1 LNRLIHTLKQPHPGY
16 GNLRIYF
23 RTVLGIVLVVF
34 LILSIL
40 QPFKISERTIAGS
53 PYVTAAVYAGGAF
66 LTMSLNALWLLVL
79 YNWFR
84 PEKWTLGRELI
95 VMAYQFFSIG
105 LTIWLINHLRGTL
118 TPEDASFGKSFFL
131 AVAIGILPYI
141 IATFGRHN
149 YLLRHHL
156 KEVAAFNDRLKEL
169 QAQKNGHATTQTT
182 TGYLNIPRLDHPI
195 AINAFLFAESK
206 GNNLVLQ
213 VLLNNRLQQYTL
225 RSTLNDFAQANA
237 HISPL
242 FRCHRSFII
251 NLDKVEQVQGNA
263 AGYQVLLHPDLAP
276 VVVARSS
283 VPAFKKILAGRSSA
297 VL

>member
-1 LNRLIHTLKQPHPGY
+1 MNRLIHTLKQPHPGY

-23 RTVLGIVLVVF
+23 RTVLGIVLIVF

-40 QPFKISERTIAGS
+40 QPFKIGERNIAGN
-53 PYVTAAVYAGGAF
+53 PYITAAVYAGGAF
-66 LTMSLNALWLLVL
+66 LTMSLNAVWLLVFH
-79 YNWFR
+79 NWFR
-84 PEKWTLGRELI
+84 PDKWTLGKELI

-118 TPEDASFGKSFFL
+118 RPEDASFGNSFFL
-131 AVAIGILPYI
+131 AIAIGILPYI

-149 YLLRHHL
+149 YLLKHHL
-156 KEVAAFNDRLKEL
+156 KEVAAFNEQLKAL
-169 QAQKNGHATTQTT
+169 QAQSNGQVVAQTAA
-182 TGYLNIPRLDHPI
+182 GYLSIPKLDHSI
-195 AINAFLFAESK
+195 AIDDFLFAESK

-213 VLLNNRLQQYTL
+213 VCLNNRLQQYTL

-251 NLDKVEQVQGNA
+251 NLDKVTQVQGNA
-263 AGYQVLLHPDLAP
+263 AGYQVLLHPGLGP

-283 VPAFKKILAGRSSA
+283 VPAFKKILAGRS
-297 VL
+297 